1 MDTGFVIS
9 DIVTISKTLGFIP
22 NELRPMGWV
31 WYVDGNE
38 CRILAKSG
46 NRHPYHAPDWIIE
59 GLFGDTEGVTIIPTK
74 PRAKPLT

>member
-9 DIVTISKTLGFIP
+9 DMVTISKTLGFIP
-22 NELRPMGWV
+22 NQIRPLGWV

-38 CRILAKSG
+38 CRLLAGTS

-74 PRAKPLT
+74 ASHG